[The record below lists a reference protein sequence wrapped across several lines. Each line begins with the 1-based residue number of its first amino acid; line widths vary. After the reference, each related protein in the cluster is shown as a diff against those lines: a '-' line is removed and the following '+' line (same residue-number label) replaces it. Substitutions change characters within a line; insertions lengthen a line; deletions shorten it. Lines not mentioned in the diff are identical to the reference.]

1 MKVLTATRETQGR
14 RGNDF
19 SFVPE
24 GELVIFASE
33 CDGEGVDG
41 RCGCKRAMSGLLSLT
56 ATTTFKVVDDPAV
69 TQEGFSEMLAGHFI
83 KDWSMTA
90 DEATAQALDDVKE
103 LLRLAGRFE
112 VGDVLEKRGNTVP
125 QRKPS

>member
-1 MKVLTATRETQGR
+1 MEEWTSAR
-14 RGNDF
+14 R
-19 SFVPE
+19 
-24 GELVIFASE
+24 
-33 CDGEGVDG
+33 
-41 RCGCKRAMSGLLSLT
+41 
-56 ATTTFKVVDDPAV
+56 TTTFKVVDDPTV

-112 VGDVLEKRGNTVP
+112 VGDVLEKRGNAVQ